1 MPLTL
6 LTVCLWPIQAPIKP
20 NRTSLTPLSGENR
33 VGNRSRY
40 IGSLRSSGFTR
51 PWPNGIAAVICFRP
65 CSRVLA
71 FSLRFRTDIDVRCSA
86 S

>member
-40 IGSLRSSGFTR
+40 IGSLRSSGFYT
-51 PWPNGIAAVICFRP
+51 A
-65 CSRVLA
+65 LA
-71 FSLRFRTDIDVRCSA
+71 EWNCGRDLF
-86 S
+86 